1 MRQVVRY
8 TAMLLRA
15 YVRDRS
21 AVFFSLLLPLMF
33 MLIFGA
39 LNLGAFGHV
48 TMGIVDEARN
58 ADSRRFVD
66 QLAGIGELTVREG
79 ALDDEKARLSRSER
93 DMVVAIPGRLPPR
106 APAAGRERPDP
117 ARVRERRTS
126 PAGRGGPGDPPAA
139 DR

>member
-39 LNLGAFGHV
+39 LNLGAIGRV
-48 TMGIVDEARN
+48 TLGIVDEAQN
-58 ADSRRFVD
+58 ADSRRLVG
-66 QLAGIGELTVREG
+66 QLAGIGELTVRES
-79 ALDDEKARLSRSER
+79 ALDDQNARISRTER
-93 DMVVAIPGRLPPR
+93 GMVVTIPADFPLARPP
-106 APAAGRERPDP
+106 
-117 ARVRERRTS
+117 
-126 PAGRGGPGDPPAA
+126 
-139 DR
+139 